1 MSSQDRAI
9 VMPELY
15 QPFPSGLH
23 PDAQALEEVW
33 MAAVDH
39 YQLALTHA
47 ERTRIARTKWG
58 IMSSRMYSTGP
69 VERVQLAVELSACI
83 SEADHQAIEYTA
95 SRGDLQ
101 GVADHLLRWRL
112 AIEDP
117 DTPLDNEADGFDRYF
132 QDLCRRLHRMATPF
146 QLLRMSAS
154 LADYALGATAD
165 SVYIYA
171 RRIPSLVQY
180 REIRKRTAFLHG
192 FYFLLIE
199 IIAGY
204 ELPPTTVTDPR
215 FRALDFAAQDIASL
229 ANDIRSCLRE
239 RQADLG
245 TNLPTALARHHGYS
259 LQEAVNHAA
268 ELHRQRTI
276 DFETHA
282 AKLLTNN
289 NQKLHHYTQAL
300 RKFVQGLQDWYRET
314 SRYHDLPQQHQA
326 PNRNTPESTSI
337 S

>member
-1 MSSQDRAI
+1 MSSQDIAI
-9 VMPELY
+9 VLPELY

-23 PDAQALEEVW
+23 PDAQGLEEVW
-33 MAAVDH
+33 MAAVDR
-39 YQLALTHA
+39 YQLATTHA

-58 IMSSRMYSTGP
+58 LMSSRMYSTGP

-83 SEADHQAIEYTA
+83 SEGDHQAIECTA
-95 SRGDLQ
+95 GRGDLR

-117 DTPLDNEADGFDRYF
+117 DAPLDEEADGFDRYF
-132 QDLCRRLHRMATPF
+132 RDLCQRLHRVATPF

-165 SVYIYA
+165 SVYIHT
-171 RRIPSLVQY
+171 RRIPSLAQY

-204 ELPPTTVTDPR
+204 ELPPTTVIDPC
-215 FRALDFAAQDIASL
+215 FRALDFAAQDIASI

-259 LQEAVNHAA
+259 LQEAVDHAA
-268 ELHRQRTI
+268 ELHRQRTT
-276 DFETHA
+276 DFETQA
-282 AKLLTNN
+282 AKLLTRNDQN
-289 NQKLHHYTQAL
+289 LRHYTQAL
-300 RKFVQGLQDWYRET
+300 RTFVQGLQDWYRET
-314 SRYHDLPQQHQA
+314 SRYHDLPRQPQV
-326 PNRNTPESTSI
+326 PDRNTADSTSI